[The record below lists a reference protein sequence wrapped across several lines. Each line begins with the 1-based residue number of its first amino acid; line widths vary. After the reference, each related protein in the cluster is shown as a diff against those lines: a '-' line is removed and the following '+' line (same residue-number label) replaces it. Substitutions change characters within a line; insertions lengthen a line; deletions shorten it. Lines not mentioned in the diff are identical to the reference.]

1 MNPSAG
7 PFFDIALD
15 ISFLSAAGG
24 IGTYTAGLLRA
35 LAETDS
41 GRRYLLLSNGLPSAV
56 PQYARQ
62 EELSRSRMPPL
73 PAGWQ
78 IVQTTVT
85 HRPVW
90 LLTALPQLL
99 REHHPRLYHALDSV
113 SLPFARRTCPL
124 VVTLHD
130 IIPLTHPDFCR
141 LRDTV
146 GSQVLM
152 RRAIRRAE
160 RIITVSHYSAGQI
173 RERFPGAADKTQVIY
188 SGLDP
193 TIFHPME
200 DRAALA
206 QSLAKRWNLSSPHYL
221 FCAATLSPRRNLERF
236 LEAFALYLEASRN
249 RDVIL
254 VIAGC
259 RGWKE
264 ASIFA
269 KVHQMKL
276 ENRVRFLDFVTDAEL
291 VQLHQAAVGL
301 ANPSLIEGFG
311 FPVLEAMACGTPV
324 ICSSTTALGEIAGN
338 AALLF
343 DPLDLES
350 MREAIRALVEDESTR
365 ARLAQKG
372 LERAGRFSWRA
383 AAGETVSLYNQ
394 IIQDAKP

>member
-130 IIPLTHPDFCR
+130 IIPLAHPDFCR

-206 QSLAKRWNLSSPHYL
+206 QSLAKRWNLSSPLYL
-221 FCAATLSPRRNLERF
+221 FCAA
-236 LEAFALYLEASRN
+236 
-249 RDVIL
+249 
-254 VIAGC
+254 
-259 RGWKE
+259 
-264 ASIFA
+264 
-269 KVHQMKL
+269 
-276 ENRVRFLDFVTDAEL
+276 
-291 VQLHQAAVGL
+291 
-301 ANPSLIEGFG
+301 
-311 FPVLEAMACGTPV
+311 
-324 ICSSTTALGEIAGN
+324 
-338 AALLF
+338 
-343 DPLDLES
+343 
-350 MREAIRALVEDESTR
+350 
-365 ARLAQKG
+365 
-372 LERAGRFSWRA
+372 
-383 AAGETVSLYNQ
+383 
-394 IIQDAKP
+394 